1 MVRSMDRPGPVELSV
16 VVPVYGCADCLR
28 ALHGRLTAALR
39 SLALPYELVF
49 VDDGS
54 TDDGYAVLQELAD
67 EDEAVVVLKLSR
79 NFGQHAAITAGVAH
93 ASGSWIVVMDCDL
106 QDPPEA
112 IPELHRLAL
121 AGHDIVYTRRVGRKH
136 SLARRGASAAYFRT
150 LNAILSTELSADYAN
165 FSIVSRK
172 VADAFLDVNDVDRHY
187 LMILNWLGFRSTV
200 LPVPQEE
207 RYAGRSSYTLASLV
221 RFAFAGLFFQTTTL
235 LRWIIYA
242 GFLISAVGAGL
253 AVFFVV
259 NYFTT
264 AHHYPGWTS
273 LGVLLLL
280 LGGFIIVT
288 TGLTGLYIGKIFT
301 QVKGRPL
308 YVVGESL
315 PARSEEAA
323 RGLEAQP

>member
-1 MVRSMDRPGPVELSV
+1 MGRSPEPVELSV

-28 ALHGRLTAALR
+28 ALHDRLTAALR
-39 SLALPYELVF
+39 SLALPYEIVC
-49 VDDGS
+49 VDDAS
-54 TDDGYAVLQELAD
+54 TDGGYSVLEALAD
-67 EDEAVVVLKLSR
+67 EDESVVVLKLSR

-93 ASGSWIVVMDCDL
+93 ASGQWIVVMDCDL

-112 IPELHRLAL
+112 IPELHRLAS

-136 SLARRGASAAYFRT
+136 SLARRAASALYFRT
-150 LNAILSTELSADYAN
+150 LNAILGTHLSADYAN
-165 FSIVSRK
+165 FSIVSRR
-172 VADAFLDVNDVDRHY
+172 VADAFLAVNDTDRHY
-187 LMILNWLGFRSTV
+187 LMILNWLGFRSAV
-200 LPVPQEE
+200 LDVQQEE
-207 RYAGRSSYTLASLV
+207 RYAGRSSYTLATLV

-242 GFLISAVGAGL
+242 GFVISAMGAGL

-259 NYFTT
+259 NYLTT
-264 AHHYPGWTS
+264 THHYPGWTS

-280 LGGFIIVT
+280 LSGLIIVT

-308 YVVGESL
+308 YVV
-315 PARSEEAA
+315 EETLHGRPVADTDTT
-323 RGLEAQP
+323 L